1 MGLVGNMQMRVAIIE
16 SGVVANIAVADPEFA
31 QEQGWVV
38 SETAQ
43 IGDLWDGATFTP
55 PPVTDA
61 EIEAQWSII
70 RSERNNLIART
81 DWWVTKAAET
91 GTTISPEQ
99 HAYRQALRDITDQGN
114 PFAIVW
120 PETVS

>member
-1 MGLVGNMQMRVAIIE
+1 MRVAIIE
-16 SGVVANIAVADPEFA
+16 NGVVANIAVSGLEFA

-43 IGDLWDGATFTP
+43 IGDLWDGMTFTSP
-55 PPVTDA
+55 SATDA

-70 RSERNNLIART
+70 RSERNNLLART

-99 HAYRQALRDITDQGN
+99 HAYRQALREITTQAN
-114 PFAIVW
+114 PLNIIW
-120 PETVS
+120 PTKPE

>member
-1 MGLVGNMQMRVAIIE
+1 MEMRVAIIE
-16 SGVVANIAVADPEFA
+16 GGVVANIAVADPEFA

-43 IGDLWDGATFTP
+43 IGDLWDGATFTS

-61 EIEAQWSII
+61 EIEAQWSVN
-70 RSERNNLIART
+70 RSERNNLLAGT

-91 GTTISPEQ
+91 SATISAEQ
-99 HAYRQALRDITDQGN
+99 HAYRQALRDITTQAD
-114 PFAIVW
+114 PFSIIW
-120 PETVS
+120 PTKPE